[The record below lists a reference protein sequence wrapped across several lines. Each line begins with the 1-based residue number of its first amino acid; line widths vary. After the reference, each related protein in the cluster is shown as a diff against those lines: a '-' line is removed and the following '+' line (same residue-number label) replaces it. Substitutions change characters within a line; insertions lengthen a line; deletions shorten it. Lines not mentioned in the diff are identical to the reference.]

1 LLQSRVDLHAEHRTE
16 LEALARRRLPLSMSA
31 LLLVILAA
39 FPIEVYFNPER
50 VGPYLAVFTVEVV
63 ASLAALIAAWWFS
76 RHSRAIATAWGAALG
91 LCMASYYPLVNGD
104 ATLMMTALICLVATL
119 PAMLPF
125 GVWHQA
131 ILGGACGLGF
141 LGALFLGIP
150 LTLHW
155 PYVFV
160 AFVTVL
166 VTSSIAARS
175 LSHFRWEAFE
185 REASLRQAHE
195 QLRTALGRAES
206 AVEMRSRLVANVSHE
221 LRTPINV
228 IIGYTDMLLDAV
240 TEPTVI
246 ADTAPRIR
254 EYAVTLE
261 ALVSD
266 LLDLS
271 RLTCS
276 KVELASDE
284 TELAPLLFDVA
295 HGVERLVRDKPVTVV
310 VECEPLR
317 FRCDRLRL
325 SQILN
330 NLATNAAKFTD
341 AGSIAIRA
349 RAERDGLRFEVS
361 DTGCGIPPEQHEL
374 IFRAFEQ
381 LGPTASRPAHSGIGL
396 GLAIVRQLT
405 DLLGGTIVVTSA
417 PGKGST
423 FAVTF
428 PGMRATP
435 IAPGAASRS
444 AA

>member
-1 LLQSRVDLHAEHRTE
+1 
-16 LEALARRRLPLSMSA
+16 MGA

-39 FPIEVYFNPER
+39 PPIEVYFNPER
-50 VGPYLAVFTVEVV
+50 FGPYLAVFTVEVV
-63 ASLAALIAAWWFS
+63 ASLAGLVAARWFS
-76 RHSRAIATAWGAALG
+76 GHSRAIATAWGAALG
-91 LCMASYYPLVNGD
+91 LCMAAYYPLVNGD
-104 ATLMMTALICLVATL
+104 ATLAMTALICLVATL

-125 GVWHQA
+125 GFWHQA
-131 ILGGACGLGF
+131 ILGAACGLGF
-141 LGALFLGIP
+141 LGALCLGVP

-166 VTSSIAARS
+166 VTSCIAAGS
-175 LSHFRWEAFE
+175 LSRFRWEAFE

-195 QLRTALGRAES
+195 QLRTALARAEG

-228 IIGYTDMLLDAV
+228 IIGYTDMVLDAV
-240 TEPTVI
+240 GDPAVV

-271 RLTCS
+271 RLTCG
-276 KVELASDE
+276 KVELASDDVE
-284 TELAPLLFDVA
+284 VAPLLHDVA

-317 FRCDRLRL
+317 IRCDRLRL

-330 NLATNAAKFTD
+330 NLATNAAKFTQ
-341 AGSIAIRA
+341 AGSIALRA
-349 RAERDGLRFEVS
+349 HAVRDGLRFEVS
-361 DTGCGIPPEQHEL
+361 DTGCGIPPEQHEV

-381 LGPTASRPAHSGIGL
+381 LGPTSRPSEHSGIGL

-423 FAVTF
+423 FTVTF
-428 PGMRATP
+428 RGMRATP
-435 IAPGAASRS
+435 ISSGGARS